1 MNNDTLEACNYCGSD
16 VISSGEV
23 MGRKANGV
31 KFYQTGCLTCGA
43 LGPEKKTVELADK
56 AWNTRQSIPKERL
69 LKLLTREDIKAAN
82 RKGFDPLVY
91 EGMRKIIQEL
101 REAIGSMEGKV

>member
-1 MNNDTLEACNYCGSD
+1 MTELICFYRYFDDDNGIDIPKHFGED
-16 VISSGEV
+16 V
-23 MGRKANGV
+23 
-31 KFYQTGCLTCGA
+31 
-43 LGPEKKTVELADK
+43 ADK
-56 AWNTRQSIPKERL
+56 ILAALNGQSIPKERL

-101 REAIGSMEGKV
+101 REAIGSMEGKDTTVTDYITKQARMANK